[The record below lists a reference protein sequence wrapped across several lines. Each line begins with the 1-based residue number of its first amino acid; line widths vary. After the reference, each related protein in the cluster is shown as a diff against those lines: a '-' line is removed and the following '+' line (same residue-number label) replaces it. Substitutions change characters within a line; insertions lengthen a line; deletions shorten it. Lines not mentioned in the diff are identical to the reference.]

1 MKEHMS
7 DDLTLIQTAAGL
19 REESNASLL
28 SVFQDANGRSSPM
41 EIDTASWC
49 DGSDLE
55 SISGFGG
62 NSGSDRYACTERDAV
77 SMSTDRSR
85 I

>member
-1 MKEHMS
+1 MKGHMS
-7 DDLTLIQTAAGL
+7 DELTLIQTAAGL
-19 REESNASLL
+19 REQASASLL
-28 SVFQDANGRSSPM
+28 SIFQDANGRSSQM

-62 NSGSDRYACTERDAV
+62 NSGSDRYICRARGTV